1 MTFEN
6 SGMTFEE
13 GFKQQWES
21 LTNYLLSEMLKSSKR
36 GGTVDL
42 GAIEQKLATEKKRWK
57 LPGQYQYAWL
67 EKLRNE
73 HSEIAREFEDALSA
87 VKMEQVRPDDKPSS
101 ALVAG
106 PALGGAVVGFG
117 LTKLLNAAVLM
128 TTVGTIGLGAIGAGV
143 GVSLLKQKEAASAEK
158 EQNVYQNQLA
168 AAGKTL
174 LDIVKRADR

>member
-1 MTFEN
+1 
-6 SGMTFEE
+6 MTFEE

-21 LTNYLLSEMLKSSKR
+21 LTNYLLSEMLKSSKS
-36 GGTVDL
+36 GGKVDL
-42 GAIEQKLATEKKRWK
+42 GAIEQQLATEKKRWK

-73 HSEIAREFEDALSA
+73 HSEIAGEFADALSA
-87 VKMEQVRPDDKPSS
+87 VKMEQVRPGDKPSS

-117 LTKLLNAAVLM
+117 LTKLLNVAALI
-128 TTVGTIGLGAIGAGV
+128 TTVGTIGLGAIGAAV

-158 EQNVYQNQLA
+158 ERNAYQNQLA
-168 AAGKTL
+168 EAGKTL
-174 LDIVKRADR
+174 LDIVKKADR